1 MVWPRALAV
10 GARNTQ
16 RVLGGSDAAKTGVGA
31 GSKVAGEGITEADE
45 EAAVGFGASVGTF
58 GGVGVDGG
66 RIVGAGDGLALEFV
80 QANIA
85 VSNAVDR
92 IRTA

>member
-1 MVWPRALAV
+1 
-10 GARNTQ
+10 
-16 RVLGGSDAAKTGVGA
+16 
-31 GSKVAGEGITEADE
+31 VAGEGATEADE
-45 EAAVGFGASVGTF
+45 EAAVGFGAAVGTF
-58 GGVGVDGG
+58 VGVGVDGG
-66 RIVGAGDGLALEFV
+66 RIVGAADGLALEFV